1 MDKVNFPYRS
11 DGHLRLLH
19 VIAESGGWEKHG
31 LQVDYDKYISAG
43 DAHKGVADGSVEF
56 VGGNHISTYAARTR
70 GDRWIYLGQ
79 TVEHVN
85 LSLIV
90 QPNSPISSVQNLKGK
105 VVAHKGGNHPALNI
119 WLFVYQHGVDEDRGD
134 VDFEVIKGGG
144 LFDAV
149 KKGSVAAACVSPP
162 ENFYAQRVGLKVIP
176 LEPLSMIEFTT
187 MSSGLPFVEKH
198 PDIVDRFLKGTIEG
212 IAYFKNNREKAIKI
226 IHSRY
231 KSHGDLDQETA
242 AYLYDELNERL
253 PRKPYASLKAIN
265 NAYEIGVR
273 LDKAAE
279 KVNPMELWDFHFLR
293 RIDDSG
299 FIDGLY
305 KN

>member
-19 VIAESGGWEKHG
+19 VIAESGAWEKHG

-79 TVEHVN
+79 TVEKVN
-85 LSLIV
+85 LCLV
-90 QPNSPISSVQNLKGK
+90 VRPDSPITGVSDLKGK
-105 VVAHKGGNHPALNI
+105 LVANRGGTHPALNI
-119 WLFVYQHGVDEDRGD
+119 WLFFRQHGLDEDQGG
-134 VDFEVIKGGG
+134 VTFEVIKGEAMWE
-144 LFDAV
+144 AV
-149 KKGSVAAACVSPP
+149 RKGTVAAACVGPP
-162 ENFYAQRVGLKVIP
+162 ENIRAKRAGLKVIP
-176 LEPLSMIEFTT
+176 LEPLPMIEFTT

-198 PDIVDRFLKGTIEG
+198 PEIVDRFLKGTIEG

-226 IHSRY
+226 IQSRY
-231 KSHGDLDQETA
+231 KSHGELDEEIAT
-242 AYLYDELNERL
+242 YLYDELSERL
-253 PRKPYASLKAIN
+253 PKKPYANLKAIN
-265 NAYEIGVR
+265 NAYELGIR

-279 KVNPMELWDFHFLR
+279 KVNPMELWDFHYLR